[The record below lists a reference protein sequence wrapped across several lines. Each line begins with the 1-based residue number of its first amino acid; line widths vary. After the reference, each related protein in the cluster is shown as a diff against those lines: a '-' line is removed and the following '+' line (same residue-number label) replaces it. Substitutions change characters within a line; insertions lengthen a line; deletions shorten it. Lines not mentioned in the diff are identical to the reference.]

1 MGYAHALAAWC
12 ACDPNEK
19 VALTHGIPAA
29 QFSNETHD
37 VLAPGTASAL
47 ADRRSPQTARGPS
60 TGASASVPAAQFS
73 HISNQNSEPRIAP
86 NTTETAPQVLKLGD
100 APGRP
105 ARLKVV
111 APRDVPHRSLATH
124 EGRAALV
131 HAVAHIEF
139 NAINLALDAALRFPD
154 LPALYYQEW
163 LNVAKEEATHF
174 SLLAQHLE
182 SHYGVAYGDF
192 PAHNGLWEMA
202 QQTCDDVLARMA
214 LVPRVMEARGLD
226 VTPGI
231 AAKLKQAGDLRAAE
245 ILGIILHDEIEHVAI
260 GNRWYAHF
268 CAERGVSMFDTFTQ
282 MRERYRAPAI
292 KLPLN
297 LVARLAAG
305 FTEAELEAMS
315 T

>member
-1 MGYAHALAAWC
+1 MSYAHALAAWC

-29 QFSNETHD
+29 QFSNE
-37 VLAPGTASAL
+37 S
-47 ADRRSPQTARGPS
+47 
-60 TGASASVPAAQFS
+60 ASASVPAAQFPNPS
-73 HISNQNSEPRIAP
+73 HQISEARIAP
-86 NTTETAPQVLKLGD
+86 KTTETAPQVFTSALQLGD

-163 LNVAKEEATHF
+163 LKVAKEEATHF
-174 SLLAQHLE
+174 SMLAQHLE
-182 SHYGVAYGDF
+182 THYGVAYGDF

-202 QQTCDDVLARMA
+202 QQTCNDVLARMA

-268 CAERGVSMFDTFTQ
+268 CAERGVCTFDTFTQ

-292 KLPLN
+292 KSPLN